1 MNENETT
8 VAVISAAEV
17 EQTEQEQVLSRA
29 VSEIEFQAGA
39 IIIDNEQDYQNA
51 ASFGRM
57 LKQKS
62 SDVKEFWKPMKDATH
77 RAHTEI
83 CNREKAM
90 LQPLVNAE
98 KILKETMGAYVT
110 EQERKRREAEEA
122 SRKAARKAAR
132 EEADRKLQEAIELED
147 KGDKVTAAAV
157 IEEAEIMDEAAA
169 TVAVAAE
176 KPKASGVATKKDW
189 KITSVD
195 SSKVPTSVAG
205 VEIRPVDM
213 AAVMRLIR
221 MSKGKIHID
230 GIEYEETVQMSFRK

>member
-62 SDVKEFWKPMKDATH
+62 SDVKEFWKPMKDAAH

-98 KILKETMGAYVT
+98 KILKETMGAYVA
-110 EQERKRREAEEA
+110 EQERKRREAEE
-122 SRKAARKAAR
+122 AARKAAR

-221 MSKGKIHID
+221 MSKGKINIE

>member
-122 SRKAARKAAR
+122 ARKAAR

>member
-62 SDVKEFWKPMKDATH
+62 SDVKEFWKPMKDAAH

-98 KILKETMGAYVT
+98 KILKETMGAYVA
-110 EQERKRREAEEA
+110 EQERKRREAEE
-122 SRKAARKAAR
+122 AARKAAR
-132 EEADRKLQEAIELED
+132 EEADRKLQEAIELDD

-169 TVAVAAE
+169 TVSVAAE
-176 KPKASGVATKKDW
+176 KPKASGVTTKKDW

-221 MSKGKIHID
+221 MSKGKIHIE

>member
-62 SDVKEFWKPMKDATH
+62 SDVKEFWKPMKDAAH

-98 KILKETMGAYVT
+98 KILKETMGAYVA
-110 EQERKRREAEEA
+110 EQERKRREAEE
-122 SRKAARKAAR
+122 AARKAAR

-195 SSKVPTSVAG
+195 STKVPTSVAG

>member
-62 SDVKEFWKPMKDATH
+62 SDVKEFWKPMKDAAH

-98 KILKETMGAYVT
+98 KILKETMGAYVS
-110 EQERKRREAEEA
+110 EQERKRSEAEEA
-122 SRKAARKAAR
+122 ARKAVR

-147 KGDKVTAAAV
+147 KGDKVTAAAA
-157 IEEAEIMDEAAA
+157 IEEAEIMYEAAA

-176 KPKASGVATKKDW
+176 KPKANGVATKKDW

-221 MSKGKIHID
+221 MSNGKIHID

>member
-8 VAVISAAEV
+8 VAVISAAGV

-62 SDVKEFWKPMKDATH
+62 SDVKEFWKPMKDAAH

-98 KILKETMGAYVT
+98 KILKETMGAYVA
-110 EQERKRREAEEA
+110 EQERKRREAEE
-122 SRKAARKAAR
+122 AARKAAR

>member
-62 SDVKEFWKPMKDATH
+62 SDVKEFWKPMKDAAH
-77 RAHTEI
+77 KAHTEI

-98 KILKETMGAYVT
+98 KILKQTMGIYVA

-122 SRKAARKAAR
+122 ARRAAQ
-132 EEADRKLQEAIELED
+132 EEADRRLQEAIALED
-147 KGDKVTAAAV
+147 KGDKEAAAAV

-169 TVAVAAE
+169 TVTVAAE
-176 KPKASGVATKKDW
+176 KPKADGVSTKKDW
-189 KITSVD
+189 KITAID
-195 SSKVPTSVAG
+195 ESKVPTTVAG
-205 VEIRPVDM
+205 VVIRPVDT

-221 MSKGKIHID
+221 ATKGQIQIE
-230 GIEYEETVQMSFRK
+230 GITFEEKVTMSFRK

>member
-62 SDVKEFWKPMKDATH
+62 SDVKEFWKPMKDAAH

-98 KILKETMGAYVT
+98 KILKETMGAYVA
-110 EQERKRREAEEA
+110 EQERKRREAEE
-122 SRKAARKAAR
+122 AARKAAR

>member
-62 SDVKEFWKPMKDATH
+62 SDVKEFWKPMKDAAH
-77 RAHTEI
+77 KAHTEI

-98 KILKETMGAYVT
+98 KILKETMGAYVA

-122 SRKAARKAAR
+122 ARKAAR
-132 EEADRKLQEAIELED
+132 EEAERKLQEAIELED

-169 TVAVAAE
+169 TVSVAAE

-195 SSKVPTSVAG
+195 SLKVPTSVAG

-221 MSKGKIHID
+221 MSKGKIHIE

>member
-1 MNENETT
+1 MSENETT

-17 EQTEQEQVLSRA
+17 EQTEQEQVLTKA
-29 VSEIEFQAGA
+29 VSEIEFQAGV
-39 IIIDNEQDYQNA
+39 IIIDTEQDYQDA
-51 ASFGRM
+51 ANFGRM

-62 SDVKEFWKPMKDATH
+62 ADVKAFWKPMKDAAH

-90 LQPLVNAE
+90 LQPLANAE
-98 KILKETMGAYVT
+98 KILKQTMGKYVA

-122 SRKAARKAAR
+122 ARKAAK
-132 EEADRKLQEAIELED
+132 EEAERKLQEAIELES

-157 IEEAEIMDEAAA
+157 IEEAEIMDEATA
-169 TVAVAAE
+169 TVAVAAA

-195 SSKVPTSVAG
+195 SAKVPTVVAG

-221 MSKGKIHID
+221 MSKGKIKIE

>member
-62 SDVKEFWKPMKDATH
+62 SDVKEFWKPMKDAAH

-98 KILKETMGAYVT
+98 KILKETMGAYVA
-110 EQERKRREAEEA
+110 EQERKRREAEE
-122 SRKAARKAAR
+122 AARKAAR
-132 EEADRKLQEAIELED
+132 EEADRKLQKAIELED

>member
-62 SDVKEFWKPMKDATH
+62 SDVKEFWKPMKDAAH

-98 KILKETMGAYVT
+98 KILKETMGAYVA
-110 EQERKRREAEEA
+110 EQERKRREAEE
-122 SRKAARKAAR
+122 AARKAAR
-132 EEADRKLQEAIELED
+132 EEADRKLQEAIELEN

-195 SSKVPTSVAG
+195 SSKVPASVAG

>member
-62 SDVKEFWKPMKDATH
+62 SDVKEFWKPMKDAAH

-98 KILKETMGAYVT
+98 KILKETMGAYVA

-122 SRKAARKAAR
+122 ARKAVR

-195 SSKVPTSVAG
+195 STKVPTSVAG

>member
-62 SDVKEFWKPMKDATH
+62 SDVKEFWKPMKDAAH

-98 KILKETMGAYVT
+98 KILKETMGAYVA
-110 EQERKRREAEEA
+110 EQERKRREAEE
-122 SRKAARKAAR
+122 AARKAAR
-132 EEADRKLQEAIELED
+132 EEADRKLQEAIELEN

-221 MSKGKIHID
+221 MSKGKIHIE

>member
-17 EQTEQEQVLSRA
+17 EQTEQEQVLTKA

-39 IIIDNEQDYQNA
+39 IIIDTEQDYQDA
-51 ASFGRM
+51 ANFGRM

-62 SDVKEFWKPMKDATH
+62 ADVKEFWKPMKDAAH

-90 LQPLVNAE
+90 LQPLANAE
-98 KILKETMGAYVT
+98 KILKQTMGKYVA

-122 SRKAARKAAR
+122 ARKAAK
-132 EEADRKLQEAIELED
+132 EEAERKLQEAIELES

-169 TVAVAAE
+169 TVAVAAA

-195 SSKVPTSVAG
+195 SSKVPTVVAG

-221 MSKGKIHID
+221 MSKGKIKIE

>member
-1 MNENETT
+1 MSENETT

-17 EQTEQEQVLSRA
+17 EQTEQEQVLTKA

-39 IIIDNEQDYQNA
+39 IIIDTEQDYQDA
-51 ASFGRM
+51 ANFGRM

-62 SDVKEFWKPMKDATH
+62 ADVKEFWKPMKDAAH

-90 LQPLVNAE
+90 LQPLANAE
-98 KILKETMGAYVT
+98 KILKQTMGKYVA

-122 SRKAARKAAR
+122 ARKAAK
-132 EEADRKLQEAIELED
+132 EEAERKLQEAIELES

-169 TVAVAAE
+169 TVAVAAA

-195 SSKVPTSVAG
+195 SAKVPTVVAG

-221 MSKGKIHID
+221 MSKGKIKIE

>member
-62 SDVKEFWKPMKDATH
+62 SDVKEFWKPMKDAAH

-98 KILKETMGAYVT
+98 KILKETMGAYVA
-110 EQERKRREAEEA
+110 EQERKRREAEE
-122 SRKAARKAAR
+122 AARKAAR

-157 IEEAEIMDEAAA
+157 IEEAEIMDEAAE

>member
-62 SDVKEFWKPMKDATH
+62 SDVKEFWKPMKDAAH

-98 KILKETMGAYVT
+98 KILKETMGAYVA
-110 EQERKRREAEEA
+110 EQERKRREAEE
-122 SRKAARKAAR
+122 AARKAAR

-221 MSKGKIHID
+221 MSKGKIHIE

>member
-62 SDVKEFWKPMKDATH
+62 SDVKEFWKPMKDAAH

-98 KILKETMGAYVT
+98 KILKETMGAYVA
-110 EQERKRREAEEA
+110 EQERKRREAEE
-122 SRKAARKAAR
+122 AARKAAR

-230 GIEYEETVQMSFRK
+230 GIEYEETIQMSFRK

>member
-1 MNENETT
+1 MSENETT

-17 EQTEQEQVLSRA
+17 EQTEQEQVLTKA
-29 VSEIEFQAGA
+29 VSEIEFQAEA
-39 IIIDNEQDYQNA
+39 IIIDTEQDYQDA
-51 ASFGRM
+51 ANFGRM

-62 SDVKEFWKPMKDATH
+62 ADVKEFWKPMKDAAH

-90 LQPLVNAE
+90 LQPLANAE
-98 KILKETMGAYVT
+98 KILKQTMGKYVA

-122 SRKAARKAAR
+122 ARKAAK
-132 EEADRKLQEAIELED
+132 EEAERKLQEAIELES

-169 TVAVAAE
+169 TVAVAAA

-195 SSKVPTSVAG
+195 SSKVPTVVAG

-221 MSKGKIHID
+221 MSKGKIKIE

>member
-17 EQTEQEQVLSRA
+17 EQIEQEQVLSRA

-62 SDVKEFWKPMKDATH
+62 SDVKEFWKPMKDAAH

-98 KILKETMGAYVT
+98 KTLKETMGAYVA
-110 EQERKRREAEEA
+110 EQERKRREAEE
-122 SRKAARKAAR
+122 AARKAAR

-169 TVAVAAE
+169 TVAVAAK

-213 AAVMRLIR
+213 AAVMKLIR

>member
-1 MNENETT
+1 MSENETT

-17 EQTEQEQVLSRA
+17 EQTEQEQVLTKA
-29 VSEIEFQAGA
+29 VSEIEFQAEA
-39 IIIDNEQDYQNA
+39 IIIDTEQDYQDA
-51 ASFGRM
+51 ANFGRM

-62 SDVKEFWKPMKDATH
+62 ADVKEFWKPMKDAAH

-90 LQPLVNAE
+90 LQPLANAE
-98 KILKETMGAYVT
+98 KILKQTMSKYVA

-122 SRKAARKAAR
+122 ARKAAK
-132 EEADRKLQEAIELED
+132 EEAERKLQEAIELES

-169 TVAVAAE
+169 TVAVAAA

-195 SSKVPTSVAG
+195 SSKVPTVVAG

-221 MSKGKIHID
+221 MSKGKIKIE

>member
-17 EQTEQEQVLSRA
+17 KQTEQEQVLSRA

-62 SDVKEFWKPMKDATH
+62 SDVKEFWKPMKDAAH

-98 KILKETMGAYVT
+98 KILKETMGAYVA
-110 EQERKRREAEEA
+110 EQERKRREAEE
-122 SRKAARKAAR
+122 AARKAAR
-132 EEADRKLQEAIELED
+132 EEADRKLQEAIELEN

-176 KPKASGVATKKDW
+176 KPKTSGVATKKDW